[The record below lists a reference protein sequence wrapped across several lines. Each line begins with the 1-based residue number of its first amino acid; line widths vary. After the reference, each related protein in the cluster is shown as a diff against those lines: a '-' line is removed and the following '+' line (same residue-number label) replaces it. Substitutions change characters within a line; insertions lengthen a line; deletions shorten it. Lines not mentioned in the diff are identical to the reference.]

1 MIRLLAI
8 FLKKIRV
15 LKYFNL
21 IAKVN
26 INGFFF
32 KTPLFGELGI
42 GNLSISELWM
52 SKILEKLVVINKGTF
67 IDVGVNTG
75 QTLLKIKSI
84 KSDIKYIGFEPN
96 PSCVFYVQQLVRIN
110 KIENTT
116 LYPVG
121 VADVTKLLE
130 LNFFSSASTDSSAS
144 IIADFRPGSKID
156 RKEIVP
162 CFSFRDIEQSDFGS
176 IGIIKIDVEGA
187 ELEVIQGFV
196 ERLVKDKPFILIE
209 ILPVYDV
216 SNKERMERQE
226 ALEKIMRSVNYK
238 LFRIHKK
245 NEKEIEEL
253 ELVEVIGI
261 HSNMEWCDY
270 ILCHET
276 MFPVVNA
283 IVFE

>member
-144 IIADFRPGSKID
+144 IIADFRQ
-156 RKEIVP
+156 RY
-162 CFSFRDIEQSDFGS
+162 
-176 IGIIKIDVEGA
+176 
-187 ELEVIQGFV
+187 L
-196 ERLVKDKPFILIE
+196 
-209 ILPVYDV
+209 
-216 SNKERMERQE
+216 
-226 ALEKIMRSVNYK
+226 
-238 LFRIHKK
+238 
-245 NEKEIEEL
+245 
-253 ELVEVIGI
+253 
-261 HSNMEWCDY
+261 
-270 ILCHET
+270 
-276 MFPVVNA
+276 
-283 IVFE
+283 